1 MTDLERTELANLEF
15 KGATEPRKL
24 MDILTEFNEEWGGDD
39 EVIVSTVDTENPES
53 CESCQ

>member
-1 MTDLERTELANLEF
+1 MTELERTELANLEF

-24 MDILTEFNEEWGGDD
+24 TDILTEFNEEWGDDD